1 MSKPIVSVLEVSED
15 GEAVCDACRKPVPMT
30 LRVRWD
36 DGSINNMCRSDFL
49 KILRLKAQ
57 GQKAREESEG
67 PLFQT
72 NDRA

>member
-1 MSKPIVSVLEVSED
+1 MTKPIVSVLEVNED

-36 DGSINNMCRSDFL
+36 DGSINTMCRSDFL

-57 GQKAREESEG
+57 GQKGREESEEAVY
-67 PLFQT
+67 T